1 METGQGPFRLPFFL
15 FDFPGAAIRFLEGV
29 NTSTNHKT
37 MPEGVLAEGPLLDPG
52 KFRETDVTAK
62 GERRAVVVLTQLRTL
77 WFNTGS
83 LCNLTCVNCYME
95 SSPKN
100 DRLAYISLADV
111 RSYLDEAGRE
121 GFPVEEI
128 GFTGGEPFM
137 NRELPAILEEVL
149 GRGLRALVLTNATKP
164 LHNRRN
170 DLLALRHRHGDALAL
185 RVSID
190 HHTRELH
197 EALRGEGTW
206 ERTLEGLTWLAA
218 NGFRL
223 TVAGRTR
230 WNETEAEARRGYSAL
245 FAANHVP
252 VDTMDPASLIL
263 FAEMDETLDVPE
275 ITVSCWD
282 ILGVAPETMMCA
294 TSRMVIKR
302 RDADGPVV
310 VPCTLLPYEARFEM
324 GVDLA
329 GSAKTVS
336 LNHPHC
342 ARFCVLGG
350 SSCGG

>member
-1 METGQGPFRLPFFL
+1 M
-15 FDFPGAAIRFLEGV
+15 
-29 NTSTNHKT
+29 S
-37 MPEGVLAEGPLLDPG
+37 EGVLAQGPLLDPG
-52 KFRETDVTAK
+52 KFREPDVTAK
-62 GERRAVVVLTQLRTL
+62 GERRAVVVLTRLRTL

-83 LCNLTCVNCYME
+83 LCNLSCLNCYME
-95 SSPKN
+95 SSPRN
-100 DRLAYISLADV
+100 DRLAYISVADV
-111 RSYLDEAGRE
+111 RRYLDEAERQGL
-121 GFPVEEI
+121 PVEEV

-137 NRELPAILEEVL
+137 NRELPAILEETL
-149 GRGLRALVLTNATKP
+149 DRGLGALVLTNATKP
-164 LHNRRN
+164 LHDRRD
-170 DLLALRHRHGDALAL
+170 DLLVLRRRHGDALAL

-190 HHTRELH
+190 HHTRDLH

-206 ERTLEGLTWLAA
+206 ARMMEGLTWLGAH
-218 NGFRL
+218 GFRL
-223 TVAGRTR
+223 TVAGRSR
-230 WNETEAEARRGYSAL
+230 WGETEEAARRGYGAL
-245 FAANHVP
+245 FAANDVP
-252 VDTMDPASLIL
+252 VDAKDPASLIL

-302 RDADGPVV
+302 RDADGLVV

-324 GVDLA
+324 GADLA

-350 SSCGG
+350 CSCSD